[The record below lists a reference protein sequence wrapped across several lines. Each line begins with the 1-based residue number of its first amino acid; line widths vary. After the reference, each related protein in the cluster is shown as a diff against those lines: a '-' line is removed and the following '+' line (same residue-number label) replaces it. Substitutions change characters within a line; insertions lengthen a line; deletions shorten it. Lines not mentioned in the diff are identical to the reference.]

1 MVRRWSLDVNCVG
14 NHARFASLRMIFC
27 SFGIIWKN
35 GVILA
40 IIFAAWELG
49 MVFVTI
55 FTGGDSSIRYLS
67 VIGWGM
73 IIVDAGVL
81 VSWPDNWQLVQIG
94 LWGGGQGEE
103 NFLGQVDYIALP
115 GADRLQRSLE
125 IQT

>member
-1 MVRRWSLDVNCVG
+1 
-14 NHARFASLRMIFC
+14 
-27 SFGIIWKN
+27 
-35 GVILA
+35 
-40 IIFAAWELG
+40 
-49 MVFVTI
+49 
-55 FTGGDSSIRYLS
+55 
-67 VIGWGM
+67 M

-115 GADRLQRSLE
+115 GLSRLQRSLE